1 MLSSNTS
8 KTLAFTL
15 LFSVTLSMSAQNK
28 IKYSYDAAGNRTKR
42 EIVIKP
48 QKSPEAPHK
57 APRGKNNRGFDGKYT
72 ADIHNND
79 DGNRI
84 VASVNGLNTDDRCR
98 IDMYSVQGE
107 LVMQRDM
114 DNGSTVIDM
123 GNMQNGVYLM
133 RITING
139 MSETWKI
146 TKK

>member
-1 MLSSNTS
+1 M
-8 KTLAFTL
+8 
-15 LFSVTLSMSAQNK
+15 
-28 IKYSYDAAGNRTKR
+28 
-42 EIVIKP
+42 
-48 QKSPEAPHK
+48 
-57 APRGKNNRGFDGKYT
+57 
-72 ADIHNND
+72 
-79 DGNRI
+79 
-84 VASVNGLNTDDRCR
+84 ASVNGLKTDDRCR

>member
-8 KTLAFTL
+8 KTLVITV
-15 LFSVTLSMSAQNK
+15 LFSVTLSLSAQNK
-28 IKYSYDAAGNRTKR
+28 IRYSYDAAGNRTNR
-42 EIVIKP
+42 EIVIEP
-48 QKSPEAPHK
+48 QKAPEAPHK

-72 ADIHNND
+72 AGIHNND

-84 VASVNGLNTDDRCR
+84 VASVDGLKTDDRCR

-123 GNMQNGVYLM
+123 GSMQNGVYLM

>member
-1 MLSSNTS
+1 MLSSNIS
-8 KTLAFTL
+8 RTLVFTL

-28 IKYSYDAAGNRTKR
+28 IRYSYDAAGNRTKR
-42 EIVIKP
+42 EIVIEP
-48 QKSPEAPHK
+48 QNAPETPHK

-79 DGNRI
+79 DVNRI
-84 VASVNGLNTDDRCR
+84 VASVDGLKAGDRCR

-107 LVMQRDM
+107 LVMQHDM

-123 GNMQNGVYLM
+123 GRMQNGVYLM